1 MRAPSSLLA
10 GIALAAVAIVGTQQA
25 CAQSPDMT
33 RENSNSVSYVK
44 HPDGAYSVYRRGLNE
59 EGKRE
64 MVSKTYTSK
73 GELASRNVYFTG
85 KYGHLTA
92 CHIFDN
98 KNNLLYKVSYGYDKK
113 ARLIEER
120 MFDANAKN
128 EDGSPKVVQRVLYYY
143 DSSGNR
149 SKPVVVNLN
158 TAIPTIR
165 PTMEDNPYNAA
176 APKPAARPASTPSS
190 R

>member
-10 GIALAAVAIVGTQQA
+10 GIALAAVALAGIQQA

-33 RENSNSVSYVK
+33 RESLNAVSIVK
-44 HPDGAYSVYRRGLNE
+44 HPDGAKSVYRRGLGKD
-59 EGKRE
+59 GKRE
-64 MVSKTYTSK
+64 MVSETFTSK
-73 GELASRNVYFTG
+73 GDLASRNVYFTG

-98 KNNLLYKVSYGYDKK
+98 KNNLLYKVSYGYDKQ

-120 MFDANAKN
+120 MFDAKATNS
-128 EDGSPKVVQRVLYYY
+128 DGTPKVVQRVLYYY

-165 PTMEDNPYNAA
+165 PTMEDDPYHTT
-176 APKPAARPASTPSS
+176 APKPAARPVSTPAS

>member
-33 RENSNSVSYVK
+33 RESVYSASIVK
-44 HPDGAYSVYRRGLNE
+44 HPDGAKTYYHRGIGKD
-59 EGKRE
+59 GKRE

-98 KNNLLYKVSYGYDKK
+98 KNNLLYKVSYGYDKQ

-120 MFDANAKN
+120 MFDAKATNA
-128 EDGSPKVVQRVLYYY
+128 DGTPKVVQRVMYYY

-165 PTMEDNPYNAA
+165 PTMEDTPYNTA

-190 R
+190 H